1 MKKILSF
8 LIILICSFLL
18 VSCEDVSNYQAFMLV
33 QTQKDNE
40 LTVSF
45 EKLKGTFI
53 KKINNTNKSDGQI
66 YYEIS
71 CESGSYE
78 IYYKSLGEKELLV
91 SINEG
96 EEIKSTGGY
105 VDSLDDVTIYIVAKE
120 GAKGKIKIYL
130 V

>member
-71 CESGSYE
+71 MEYE
-78 IYYKSLGEKELLV
+78 GLWKSL
-91 SINEG
+91 S
-96 EEIKSTGGY
+96 
-105 VDSLDDVTIYIVAKE
+105 
-120 GAKGKIKIYL
+120 GARGSA
-130 V
+130 